1 MEAERAYNEEKI
13 RRRSTK
19 TSMTK
24 NLKKLEI
31 SLQEFLELEELTLPD
46 GWLVKIAIEIQ
57 QDTDA
62 VKTN

>member
-1 MEAERAYNEEKI
+1 
-13 RRRSTK
+13 
-19 TSMTK
+19 MTK

-57 QDTDA
+57 ENINA